1 MERARGLPGEQQW
14 ASVCLRRAAFW
25 GLVCDGHSQE
35 AAPFTCPFHC
45 SPDTLVSA
53 GASYALSPCV
63 VVGSSCFC
71 PVDCVSWEV
80 GESAQC
86 CLGAP
91 GPLMALGQCQWNI
104 FELLGSISLSPVKL
118 CLLQLLTS
126 SFPTLPHSPRTKWK
140 KSASLPCDG
149 P

>member
-1 MERARGLPGEQQW
+1 MICAGAGWQGEQHGEGTR
-14 ASVCLRRAAFW
+14 ASWRAAV
-25 GLVCDGHSQE
+25 GLSLPEEGC
-35 AAPFTCPFHC
+35 
-45 SPDTLVSA
+45 PDTLVSA